1 MQIVIQADFILVAN
15 REEID
20 SGSEW
25 NRVLLK
31 NIPKA
36 LLAAI
41 NHFNTGPF
49 RFSWLRY
56 LPLRQETDDF
66 FQNIWPNTQEVLSRE
81 QILMSA
87 KNEATVPSALRY
99 SPKELAGKN
108 KRPLIPVNRSKFNH
122 VSQHYPCEA
131 SEALKSL
138 GVKQLSAGNFLDDLS
153 EFITTY
159 PNDFQHMSNEWH
171 SQLSSILD
179 SLTPKHEQL
188 ISSLPI
194 IPLRDGK

>member
-1 MQIVIQADFILVAN
+1 LQIVIQADFILLAN

-20 SGSEW
+20 SGSDW

-41 NHFNTGPF
+41 NYFNTGPF

-81 QILMSA
+81 
-87 KNEATVPSALRY
+87 
-99 SPKELAGKN
+99 
-108 KRPLIPVNRSKFNH
+108 
-122 VSQHYPCEA
+122 
-131 SEALKSL
+131 
-138 GVKQLSAGNFLDDLS
+138 
-153 EFITTY
+153 
-159 PNDFQHMSNEWH
+159 
-171 SQLSSILD
+171 
-179 SLTPKHEQL
+179 
-188 ISSLPI
+188 
-194 IPLRDGK
+194 